1 MSERWIGIDVAKG
14 WLDVAEGSTGP
25 HDRVANDAAGVQAL
39 VARWVADPPTGIV
52 LEATGGYERLAVRI
66 LEAAGLPVAVLN
78 PRQVREF
85 ARATGT
91 RAKTDRLDAQ
101 LLARFGECL
110 QPELRPQPSQTT
122 RDLADALRR
131 RRQLRDLRT
140 MEQNRREHLPPRLQP
155 AADRLLTV
163 LDEQIAELDR
173 LLQEMIAA
181 DAPLAAKAAVL
192 RSIPGVGPVL
202 TATLLGELSE
212 LGTLSRQQIA
222 ALVGVA
228 PLNRDSGARPTSAA
242 IGGGRRHVRTALYL
256 PSLAAARHPTFAPFY
271 QRLLAQ
277 GKPRKV
283 AIVAMMRKLITIAN
297 ALLRDGCLWS
307 PDGRPAT

>member
-1 MSERWIGIDVAKG
+1 MTERWIGIDVAKG
-14 WLDVAEGSTGP
+14 WLDVADGSAGP
-25 HDRVANDAAGVQAL
+25 LTRVTNDVAGVEAL
-39 VARWVADPPTGIV
+39 VEAWVADPPTGIV

-66 LEAAGLPVAVLN
+66 LEAAGLPVAVIN

-91 RAKTDRLDAQ
+91 RAKTDRLDAR
-101 LLARFGECL
+101 LLARFGACL
-110 QPELRPQPSQTT
+110 QPERRPQPSETAT
-122 RDLADALRR
+122 ELAEVLRR
-131 RRQLRDLRT
+131 RRQVRDLRT
-140 MEQNRREHLPPRLQP
+140 MEQNRREQLPPRLQP

-173 LLQEMIAA
+173 VLKELIAG
-181 DAPLAAKAAVL
+181 DPELAAKAAVL

-228 PLNRDSGARPTSAA
+228 PLNRDSGAKPSRAA
-242 IGGGRRHVRTALYL
+242 IGGGRRQVRTALYL
-256 PSLAAARHPTFAPFY
+256 PSLAAARHPAFAPFY

-283 AIVAMMRKLITIAN
+283 AIVAMMRKLITLAN

-307 PDGRPAT
+307 PDGRLVV